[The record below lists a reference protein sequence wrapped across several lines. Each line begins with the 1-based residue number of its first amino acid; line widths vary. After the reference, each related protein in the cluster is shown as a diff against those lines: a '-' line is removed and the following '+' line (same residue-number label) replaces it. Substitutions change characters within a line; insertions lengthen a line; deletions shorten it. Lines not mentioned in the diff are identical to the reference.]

1 MNAKNVTK
9 SFALSKRGIIDS
21 VLRKEGSVVRA
32 VDNVD
37 IEIDEMDV
45 LAVVGESGAGKTT
58 LARLLCT
65 LETAS
70 EGEIFFMG
78 EKVENGNVE
87 RIRRQTQMVF
97 QNPMESLN
105 PRMSVKDIVLEPLE
119 KLHMERNEKVERLM
133 FSLSSVG
140 LEPSLFLHRRPR
152 DLSGGQRQRVAVARA
167 IISNPR
173 FIVLDE
179 PTSAL
184 DASIQAQVLNLLVD
198 LHEKYKFT
206 YMLVTHNIS
215 IARYMANR
223 IAVMYAGKVVEVGPA
238 SDIMNNPKH
247 PYTQALLKSV
257 PNLAAKGIEG
267 PQGETASVLNP
278 PSGCRY
284 HPRCPYV
291 MDVCKNKEPEL
302 ISLGG
307 SSVACWLK
315 KQGGMEKENEPER
328 TRTTPDCEEDI
339 RQGHDSHSRLL
350 NSSGDQ
356 NFKPR

>member
-1 MNAKNVTK
+1 M
-9 SFALSKRGIIDS
+9 
-21 VLRKEGSVVRA
+21 VRA

-37 IEIDEMDV
+37 IEINEMEV

-58 LARLLCT
+58 LGRLLCT
-65 LETAS
+65 LETPS
-70 EGEIFFMG
+70 QGEIFFMG
-78 EKVENGNVE
+78 EKVENANLE

-105 PRMSVKDIVLEPLE
+105 PRMSIKDIVIEPLE
-119 KLHMERNEKVERLM
+119 KLHIDKNERVERLTS
-133 FSLSSVG
+133 SLSSVG
-140 LEPSLFLHRRPR
+140 LDPSEFVHRRPR

-198 LHEKYKFT
+198 LHEKYGFT
-206 YMLVTHNIS
+206 YLLVTHNIS
-215 IARYMANR
+215 IARYMADR
-223 IAVMYAGKVVEVGPA
+223 ITVMYAGKIVEVGPA
-238 SDIMNNPKH
+238 SDTIDNPKH

-257 PNLAAKGIEG
+257 PNLAAKGIQA
-267 PQGETASVLNP
+267 PHGETASVLNP

-291 MDVCKNKEPEL
+291 MDICKNKEPEL
-302 ISLGG
+302 VSVDG
-307 SSVACWLK
+307 SSVACWLN
-315 KQGGMEKENEPER
+315 KQGGMEKENDRER
-328 TRTTPDCEEDI
+328 TRTTPDCKEDT
-339 RQGHDSHSRLL
+339 RQGPDSDSPVL
-350 NSSGDQ
+350 NSPADQ
-356 NFKPR
+356 SFKPS